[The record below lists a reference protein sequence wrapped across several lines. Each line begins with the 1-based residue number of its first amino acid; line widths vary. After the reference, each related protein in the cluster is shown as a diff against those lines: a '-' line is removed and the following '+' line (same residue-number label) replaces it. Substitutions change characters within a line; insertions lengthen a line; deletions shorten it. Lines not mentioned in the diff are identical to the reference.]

1 MLKHK
6 LLLPEGIMIL
16 EPDKPLA
23 VADFEAITQEI
34 DPYIAKHGMLPG
46 LLIHVKTFPG
56 WTNFAAFYAHMGIVE
71 RYHLRLQRLA
81 LVTDSRFLA
90 DCRNLL
96 ASSCTRNSNTSH
108 NPSMTMPC
116 AGLRDSPDE

>member
-23 VADFEAITQEI
+23 VSDFKAITEEI

-46 LLIHVKTFPG
+46 LLIHVKVFPG
-56 WTNFAAFYAHMGIVE
+56 WANFAAFYAHMGVVND
-71 RYHLRLQRLA
+71 YHKKLRRLA

-90 DCRNLL
+90 EL
-96 ASSCTRNSNTSH
+96 
-108 NPSMTMPC
+108 PKF
-116 AGLRDSPDE
+116 AGHLVQTEIKHFPQSQYDDALRWLER

>member
-6 LLLPEGIMIL
+6 LLLPEGILII

-46 LLIHVKTFPG
+46 LLIHAKAFPG
-56 WTNFAAFYAHMGIVE
+56 WANFAAFYAHMGLVKS
-71 RYHLRLQRLA
+71 HHQKLQRLA

-90 DCRNLL
+90 EL
-96 ASSCTRNSNTSH
+96 
-108 NPSMTMPC
+108 PKF
-116 AGLRDSPDE
+116 AGPLVHTELKHFPQSQYDEALRWLERQPR